1 MVTVSTPFSMD
12 ASTRSALAF
21 SGAGTVSGTP
31 RCSSPR
37 AAASI
42 FSGHLGSF
50 PGIPFDNSSL
60 SWPLHGWDSDT
71 FARAR
76 VDWKETPEAH
86 VFTADL
92 PGVKK
97 EEVKVQVEDGR
108 IMQISG
114 RRSKE
119 EEEEEEKNETWHRN
133 AKADLVRESMEN
145 GVLIVT
151 VPKEQVKKPKIKTI
165 EISGGVSGPTS
176 RTRSHWS
183 TNLLRSLYPDALCTK
198 KQAI

>member
-1 MVTVSTPFSMD
+1 
-12 ASTRSALAF
+12 
-21 SGAGTVSGTP
+21 
-31 RCSSPR
+31 
-37 AAASI
+37 
-42 FSGHLGSF
+42 
-50 PGIPFDNSSL
+50 
-60 SWPLHGWDSDT
+60 
-71 FARAR
+71 
-76 VDWKETPEAH
+76 
-86 VFTADL
+86 
-92 PGVKK
+92 
-97 EEVKVQVEDGR
+97 
-108 IMQISG
+108 MQISG

-119 EEEEEEKNETWHRN
+119 EEEEEEKNETWHRVERTSGGFLRRFRLPEN